1 MNEDEDIRGG
11 ATDEQIYQAYKEAKI
26 NEQKDPRT
34 DEKFLEQR
42 AKEKEENP
50 SNQKHR

>member
-1 MNEDEDIRGG
+1 M
-11 ATDEQIYQAYKEAKI
+11 T
-26 NEQKDPRT
+26 KDPRT

-50 SNQKHR
+50 EPKTPIEQLILVQRLELAYLKLLKVVNLFLF